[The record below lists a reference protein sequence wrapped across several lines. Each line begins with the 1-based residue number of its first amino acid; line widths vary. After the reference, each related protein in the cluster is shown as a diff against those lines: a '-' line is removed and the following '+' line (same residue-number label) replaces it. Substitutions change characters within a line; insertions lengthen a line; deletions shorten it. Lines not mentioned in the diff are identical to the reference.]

1 MMEKEVKS
9 NVRKDFQEF
18 LRKQRDNLE
27 TAVDKFKEYKSSVAL
42 KVGEDVAF
50 YQQQI

>member
-9 NVRKDFQEF
+9 NVRQEFQEF

-27 TAVDKFKEYKSSVAL
+27 TAVDKFKEYKASVTL
-42 KVGEDVAF
+42 KVSEDVAV
-50 YQQQI
+50 